1 MGEAALVLEGGG
13 PVVVEGG
20 LLTRRLAA
28 VSRLLLKANIA
39 FPSLCKDN
47 LIKVTLLQV
56 ICLFFTVFFIFY
68 FFYCINS
75 IAL

>member
-47 LIKVTLLQV
+47 LIKVTLL
-56 ICLFFTVFFIFY
+56 
-68 FFYCINS
+68 
-75 IAL
+75 

>member
-13 PVVVEGG
+13 PVVVVGG

-28 VSRLLLKANIA
+28 VSRPLLKANIA

-47 LIKVTLLQV
+47 FYKSYFALSFIV
-56 ICLFFTVFFIFY
+56 CFF
-68 FFYCINS
+68 NS
-75 IAL
+75 IFLLH

>member
-13 PVVVEGG
+13 PVVVVGT

-28 VSRLLLKANIA
+28 VSRPLLKAKIA

-47 LIKVTLLQV
+47 FLLKFLCFMFLLFLVV
-56 ICLFFTVFFIFY
+56 IL
-68 FFYCINS
+68 
-75 IAL
+75 LH